1 MMKKFSHKPGWVTDI
16 NTSHVEPPAIPLIKE
31 IFTGISDGDDVKLKK
46 VEILCLVCRT
56 FMNLLCFYFTMAI
69 QKSFFFSI
77 GISLLIL

>member
-46 VEILCLVCRT
+46 SRDP
-56 FMNLLCFYFTMAI
+56 M
-69 QKSFFFSI
+69 FSM
-77 GISLLIL
+77 